1 MGVLKDLAAT
11 RVRNELGNMEPG
23 EYFWKTVV
31 TDIEIFS
38 KKGTALR
45 FAGSTLSSEVQK
57 IRITAYMQICD
68 SRGIFLDGLNMTVQV
83 ERTKKDLTLFS
94 FWKSDVALGIE
105 TGGSFSQGL
114 DKALDS
120 LLARM
125 TCELLRQSIEKGLLN
140 PTVWK

>member
-1 MGVLKDLAAT
+1 M
-11 RVRNELGNMEPG
+11 
-23 EYFWKTVV
+23 
-31 TDIEIFS
+31 
-38 KKGTALR
+38 

-83 ERTKKDLTLFS
+83 ERTKNDLTLFS
-94 FWKSDVALGIE
+94 FWGSDVASGIE
-105 TGGSFSQGL
+105 VGGSFSQGL
-114 DKALDS
+114 DEALDS

-125 TCELLRQSIEKGLLN
+125 TYELLRQSIGKGLLK